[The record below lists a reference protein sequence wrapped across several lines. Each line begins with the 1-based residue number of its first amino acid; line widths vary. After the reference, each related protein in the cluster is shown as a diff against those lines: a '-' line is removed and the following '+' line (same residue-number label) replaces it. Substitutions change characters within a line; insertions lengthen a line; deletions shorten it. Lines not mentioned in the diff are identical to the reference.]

1 MVMQQLVPL
10 VKEYWSL
17 QHHNNLNPNTIT
29 GKIYLKIFELL
40 EAKPDGIRWKDLQ
53 LLIEK
58 SYPEFHPKTINGC
71 IWQLTNK
78 FPDKV
83 IKPSRGLFILSKP
96 K

>member
-1 MVMQQLVPL
+1 M
-10 VKEYWSL
+10 
-17 QHHNNLNPNTIT
+17 NNLNLNTTT

-78 FPDKV
+78 FPDEV
-83 IKPSRGLFILSKP
+83 IKPSKGLFILSKP